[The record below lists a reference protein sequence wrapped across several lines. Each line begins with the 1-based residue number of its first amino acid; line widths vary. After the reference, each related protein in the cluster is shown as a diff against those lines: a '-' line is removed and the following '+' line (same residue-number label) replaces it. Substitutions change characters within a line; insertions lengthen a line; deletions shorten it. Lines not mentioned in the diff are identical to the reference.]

1 MNAKDIYMYILGALI
16 VISILGI
23 VGLLVFQ
30 PIPEINKDMLN
41 IVLGALLAQFASVVQ
56 YFYGSSK
63 GSSDKNEMLNNN
75 KNQ

>member
-75 KNQ
+75 KN